1 MATTAQRT
9 NLEIVESAYEGFN
22 SGDIESVLATFHD
35 DIEWTVLEGSRYGG
49 SYHGPDAVAEEVFAG
64 TATDYEGFQATPH
77 RYVGGGDT
85 IVVLGELAG
94 TVRDTGEEM
103 KVPFAHVC
111 DLEDGK
117 LVRFTD
123 YHDTEMLGRAF
134 GN

>member
-9 NLEIVESAYEGFN
+9 NLEVVESAYEGFN
-22 SGDIESVLATFHD
+22 SGDIESVLARFHD

-94 TVRDTGEEM
+94 TVLETGEGM
-103 KVPFAHVC
+103 SVPFAQVC
-111 DLEDGK
+111 DLQDGK
-117 LVRFTD
+117 IVRFTD
-123 YHDTEMLGRAF
+123 YYDTETVERAF